1 MDRVGR
7 PEPIIDIDDGNSW
20 GTGVEHSK
28 QGGNSFE
35 MGSVSDRG
43 RYSDQGCADEST
55 QNTR

>member
-7 PEPIIDIDDGNSW
+7 PEPVIDIDDGNSRC
-20 GTGVEHSK
+20 TGVEHSK

-35 MGSVSDRG
+35 VGAVSDGG
-43 RYSDQGCADEST
+43 RYSNQGCADESA